1 MIVALAAYL
10 MQHWQ
15 TLQIVLSLLVLMLA
29 PLVIFILPESPRW
42 LVAKNQS
49 EKALEVFRQGA
60 KRNKS
65 HFLSTGKMFNETL
78 DYQTDSFTTC
88 SSVDEILGFKSF
100 FTETVVMKNIVIV
113 STNCLVATLCYY
125 GISFN
130 SVNIGTTD
138 IYLSFAL
145 SAVFEIAGYVFIIF
159 FLDRLGR
166 RTILIGGQL
175 VTGIMCIAAN
185 FLQWGSENVAL
196 ACTLIGRKLTN

>member
-10 MQHWQ
+10 LQHWQ
-15 TLQIVLSLLVLMLA
+15 TLQIVLSILVLMLA
-29 PLVIFILPESPRW
+29 PLVMIILPESPRW

-49 EKALEVFRQGA
+49 DRALEVFRQAA
-60 KRNKS
+60 KWNIRPFYSSNKI
-65 HFLSTGKMFNETL
+65 FNETL
-78 DYQTDSFTTC
+78 DYQSNFCTTDS
-88 SSVDEILGFKSF
+88 SDEKILGLNSF
-100 FTETVVMKNIVIV
+100 FTEPVLMKNILIV

-130 SVNIGTTD
+130 SVNIGTSD

-175 VTGIMCIAAN
+175 LTGIMCITAN
-185 FLQWGSENVAL
+185 FLQQENENVAL
-196 ACTLIGRKLTN
+196 ACTLIGIELRN